1 MDCHTLVSVGTPV
14 GTEGGYDAASFLQ
27 AESSIPL
34 AGKKCNFV
42 SKPWG
47 GLEVSLMERKTKR
60 RGLKVPPP
68 LCLGPVTVIT

>member
-34 AGKKCNFV
+34 AGKKNVILFQNL
-42 SKPWG
+42 G
-47 GLEVSLMERKTKR
+47 EVSRSL
-60 RGLKVPPP
+60 
-68 LCLGPVTVIT
+68 